1 MNVCV
6 YYEVDSTCDEQRDES
21 VADEYHESCEKC
33 V

>member
-1 MNVCV
+1 VNVCV

-21 VADEYHESCEKC
+21 VADEYHESC